1 MKYFL
6 ILLFAVLTVSIIP
19 VVFGMPYF
27 SEQEKFNASHV
38 VLTGEIISIKHP
50 EPPPNMLS
58 SLDVIYEIKVDK
70 YLKNPMDTDIVS
82 VIARGG
88 PGADV
93 RPRSSNV
100 DFDVGELVYLFLRE
114 DENAQMLR
122 LNPFASYRIDVPC
135 EPISDEL
142 AHLTDV
148 PSQWEFQITDS
159 QLDEKQFF
167 GVNEEIIIRYDA
179 TNLRPTTQTLT
190 YDITIHDGEN
200 KENRQIFHT
209 ESKEITL
216 PGCIGHAILEWI
228 FIPTK
233 ADEYFIDVRNDGRG
247 TGIGISVTE
256 DGSAPS
262 NYYDQ
267 PIVEYPVLK
276 QHKMKIEDG
285 NLMCKRDNAV
295 LAFRDNGKPACFMP
309 STLAKLL
316 DRGYI
321 GKKSYIPTPDLNLTG
336 QPHPSGIALDAA
348 AGFIHS
354 TITFTFDG
362 SEKNGGVSNLTHKLD
377 SPPTYLLNGR
387 FYTDT
392 TGYGDR
398 SNQHVSET
406 KTYHNMIM
414 KVKGS
419 DVIYAVIDNQWDELN
434 QEFIAQRSESF
445 KDFELRFQT
454 FFGKEAKDYHI
465 KLESRPGLMRITET
479 PNDTFYLVN
488 HSEFE
493 KFWNVVI
500 ENEFFDISQNVEHC
514 NTCTT
519 NVLKIES
526 GGTHNTVSWYV
537 DSPIGPSLF
546 DILTALDNFS
556 QNKSDS
562 WPQP

>member
-6 ILLFAVLTVSIIP
+6 ILLFAAMIVSLTP
-19 VVFGMPYF
+19 VVFGMPDF

-38 VLTGEIISIKHP
+38 VLTGEIISATHP
-50 EPPPNMLS
+50 EPPPNMMS

-70 YLKNPMDTDIVS
+70 YLKNPMDVDVVS

-88 PGADV
+88 PGSDIG
-93 RPRSSNV
+93 PRSGNV

-122 LNPFASYRIDVPC
+122 LNPFTSYRIDVPC
-135 EPISDEL
+135 EPIPDEL
-142 AHLTDV
+142 SHLTDV
-148 PSQWEFQITDS
+148 PSSWEFQITDS

-190 YDITIHDGEN
+190 YDLIIHDGEN
-200 KENRQIFHT
+200 KDNRQIFHA

-216 PGCIGHAILEWI
+216 PGCIGHAILEWS
-228 FIPTK
+228 FIAAE
-233 ADEYFIDVRNDGRG
+233 ADDYFVDVRNDGRG
-247 TGIGISVTE
+247 IGTGISVTE

-285 NLMCKRDNAV
+285 DLMCKRDGTV
-295 LAFRDNGKPACFMP
+295 LAFRDNGKPACFVP
-309 STLAKLL
+309 GTLAKLL

-321 GKKSYIPTPDLNLTG
+321 GKKSYEPTPDLNLTG
-336 QPHPSGIALDAA
+336 QPHPSDIAFDAA
-348 AGFIHS
+348 QKFLDSSVTFI
-354 TITFTFDG
+354 FDG
-362 SEKNGGVSNLTHKLD
+362 TKKNGGFGNLSHKLD
-377 SPPTYLLNGR
+377 SPPTYLLDGD

-398 SNQHVSET
+398 SNQQTSET
-406 KTYHNMIM
+406 QTRHSIVLQ
-414 KVKGS
+414 VKGS
-419 DVIYAVIDNQWDELN
+419 DVIYAVIDNQWDEIN
-434 QEFIAQRSESF
+434 QEFIAHRSESF

-479 PNDTFYLVN
+479 PNDTFYFVN

-500 ENEFFDISQNVEHC
+500 DNEFFDISQNVEHC
-514 NTCTT
+514 DTCTT

-526 GGTHNTVSWYV
+526 GGTHNTVSWYM
-537 DSPIGPSLF
+537 DYPIDPRLF
-546 DILTALDNFS
+546 DILAALDNFS